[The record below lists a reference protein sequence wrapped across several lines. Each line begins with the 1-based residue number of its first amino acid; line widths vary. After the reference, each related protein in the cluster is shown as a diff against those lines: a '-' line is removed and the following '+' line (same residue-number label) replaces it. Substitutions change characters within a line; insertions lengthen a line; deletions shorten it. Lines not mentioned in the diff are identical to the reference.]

1 MPTIE
6 IGILWNALRR
16 VQIIRYSHM
25 QIECSVQAEKTEQ
38 QCFYILKIV
47 IVRWSTRS
55 VVALE
60 EEELALAEV
69 VAVAIPIVFLY

>member
-1 MPTIE
+1 
-6 IGILWNALRR
+6 
-16 VQIIRYSHM
+16 M

-38 QCFYILKIV
+38 HCFYILKIV

-69 VAVAIPIVFLY
+69 VAVAISIVFLY